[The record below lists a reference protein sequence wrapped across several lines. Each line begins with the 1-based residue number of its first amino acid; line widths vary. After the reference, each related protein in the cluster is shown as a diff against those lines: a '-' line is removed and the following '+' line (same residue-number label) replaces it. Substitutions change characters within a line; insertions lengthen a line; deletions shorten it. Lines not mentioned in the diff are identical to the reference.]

1 MPFNTYKNDQSYIA
15 ATTMAA
21 DITGDTIDASG
32 MNSCS
37 FTIVNGSD
45 NTPAGNVYIQVSN
58 DESTWINTTATAA
71 ISGAETNLL
80 ELNNLP
86 ARFVRIFYDRT
97 SDGADAAFNVAF
109 TMKS

>member
-21 DITGDTIDASG
+21 DITGDTIDASS

-37 FTIVNGSD
+37 FTVVNGSD

-97 SDGADAAFNVAF
+97 SDGADAAFDVAF